1 MVMIYL
7 VFIIF
12 GLSPSVIWL
21 LFYLKKDAHP
31 ESKRMVLKIFFYG
44 MLAGLIAMMVEL
56 WVTWSIMF
64 FIGRFVVSVPIF
76 FFLFNQFI
84 VVALVEELSKLLIVR
99 EKVINDKEFD
109 EPVDTMLYMII
120 AALGFAALENFLVL
134 LSLGKPF
141 LIRDA
146 AMVSSFRFLGAT
158 FLHALASGTIGY
170 YLALAFCDSKRRIG
184 LVLKGVVIATAIHGL
199 FNISITMIEKGL
211 VDQKLF
217 LFIISFG
224 FLVILLVGTAF
235 FVSSRF
241 KKLKKLKSTC
251 HPFRQDKEL

>member
-1 MVMIYL
+1 MIYL
-7 VFIIF
+7 IFIIF
-12 GLSPSVIWL
+12 GLAPSVIWL

-31 ESKRMVLKIFFYG
+31 ESKSMVLKIFFYG
-44 MLAGLIAMMVEL
+44 MLGGLIAMMIEL
-56 WVTWSIMF
+56 WLAWSIMF
-64 FIGRFVVSVPIF
+64 FIGSFVTSLPIL
-76 FFLFNQFI
+76 FFLFNQFV
-84 VVALVEELSKLLIVR
+84 VVALVEELSKLLIVK
-99 EKVINDKEFD
+99 EKAVNNKEFD

-134 LSLGKPF
+134 LSLGRTA
-141 LIRDA
+141 LMSDV
-146 AMVSSFRFLGAT
+146 AMISSFRFLGAT

-170 YLALAFCDSKRRIG
+170 YLALAFCYPKRKFG
-184 LVLKGVVIATAIHGL
+184 LIIKGIIMAVAIHGL